1 MQTHPPTT
9 QPASAGA
16 PGEVNGRLKTAVLLA
31 ELMQRVEARA
41 LTIGAEQYR
50 RLALHLGSLLLALDE
65 QPALAEALKALLD
78 TFPAAATVYENQRY
92 AQAGLCRHPLESS
105 LASELKARELIA
117 RARLTTP
124 AGR

>member
-9 QPASAGA
+9 QPTGAGA
-16 PGEVNGRLKTAVLLA
+16 PGEVNGTLKTAVLLA

-50 RLALHLGSLLLALDE
+50 RLALHLGSLLLALGE
-65 QPALAEALKALLD
+65 QPALAEALTALLD

-105 LASELKARELIA
+105 LASEFKARELIA
-117 RARLTTP
+117 RARVTTP
-124 AGR
+124 AGS